1 MGSPQ
6 LRFAASSVAVASTAA
21 RALADPSPAFLVANI
36 NTAND
41 VMLVGSFA
49 DVNGTLFFT
58 ADDGT
63 TGRELWAVP
72 AAALADG
79 DQDGL
84 EDQDEVAQGTDP
96 ADADS
101 DDDGLGDGAEV
112 HTHGTNPLL
121 ADTDGDGHSDGEEV
135 ITLHTDPLDPN
146 DPPGIPLAPAW
157 ALAAA
162 MLLLGASAR
171 RRR

>member
-1 MGSPQ
+1 ML
-6 LRFAASSVAVASTAA
+6 LRRSTTLLVLCLVSASAA
-21 RALADPSPAFLVANI
+21 ADPSPAFLVANI

-63 TGRELWAVP
+63 TGRELCSVP

-146 DPPGIPLAPAW
+146 DPPGIPLAPTW